1 MRKHKPLRQNQT
13 NKNSIIETE
22 REGGREK
29 KKEKKKNTKIT

>member
-22 REGGREK
+22 RERGGEK
-29 KKEKKKNTKIT
+29 KGKEKIQK